1 MKANE
6 TIIVEE
12 QLSAPISVVWDAITN
27 LNSMKKWYFNN
38 IPSFK
43 PEVGFKT
50 QFKVKSEERSFLHL
64 WEVVEVI
71 PFKKIIYN
79 WKYAEYLG
87 NSLVC
92 FELFENNNSTK
103 IRLTCKITES
113 FSDDIPEFKT
123 ESCRGGWNYFI
134 KQNLKNYLENS

>member
-50 QFKVKSEERSFLHL
+50 KFNVKSEDRNFLHL
-64 WEVVEVI
+64 WEVIEVI
-71 PFKKIIYN
+71 NFKKIVYN
-79 WKYAEYLG
+79 WKYAEYSG
-87 NSLVC
+87 NSFVS
-92 FELFENNNSTK
+92 FELFENNNNTK
-103 IRLTCKITES
+103 IKVTCKVTES

-123 ESCRGGWNYFI
+123 ESCREGWNYFI
-134 KQNLKNYLENS
+134 KQNLKKYLENS